1 MEELLRKIQ
10 RDAAGHKHKSL
21 RDACA
26 HARESLQSRKVAAGA
41 AAAGLLSPSELRA
54 RCLLPLQVA
63 LESKNLTLAQMALSG
78 MQTLLCED
86 GLAGGAGEEAEPA
99 ERRPLSQVLAA
110 LRAAPELHED
120 LQVEV
125 MKVLL
130 CLTYSPS
137 FDANAD
143 SVLRVTQ
150 VCAEMYARGC
160 HRRSV
165 DTAVRATLGQ
175 ILGDLTLQLRRR
187 QEGADGE
194 EPTAPPLEK
203 RDLSPVSR
211 ALCHEV
217 VTVLTL
223 FCDKLESLERDEQ
236 MLRLLYLES
245 VLAVLSSCPPSV
257 HLSGRFTDLVWKRL
271 CPALA
276 AAAGE
281 PPEDKSAPG
290 EWERLRPGAKETW
303 PPSGGTAARAV
314 CYAAAELV
322 RLVGRLESMKPV
334 LQSLYHR
341 ILIYPPPRR
350 RAEAIRVMK
359 EMLACPQRLLE
370 LAAPGP
376 CPSGGQ
382 GPPGEKKWAH
392 PDLLGLILDGT
403 AEACGQGGAE
413 ARYWSVSAACAL
425 LGALEE
431 LSRGRGLTS
440 EQAAL
445 LEAAEPGAPPEGAG
459 RSESDEGDFPWR
471 RRGPSSTEVGHTLT
485 PVALESGSSTHRIG
499 PAADGEALARRSIAP
514 VRVHDLISKSCLFAA
529 AAATKW
535 RDPDGPPR
543 DVADDWDWESAGPE
557 GEEPW
562 SRRER
567 RAAPPDVVQRG
578 RASPYP
584 DVTGFLSLPSRSG
597 GAGASRYSESNFS
610 TEERDPSRT
619 DLDSCDRYSA
629 AAEKDSGASDVSD
642 VGSERED
649 GGGEPGSPA
658 GRRGA
663 RLLARA
669 LAALLPRLLASE
681 GGAQAD
687 RQLLDF
693 AHAFCSGPGEAPLG
707 PELPADAVYLL
718 TFSAL
723 LLNLKLRH
731 CDFYRRGVLPPA
743 LGPEEFARGIRDVG
757 ASVSP
762 AWTEE
767 LHRQLV
773 ERDLLGQAGYRE
785 ATAPP
790 PPLVA
795 MLMDTDAPGGGG
807 ARAGANSRQSSGSDD
822 DDVTVAAVAGAAFS
836 RFLLTSLWGQ
846 LTEVLSA
853 PLTAPATG
861 GGGRSSPS
869 HRERDAV
876 YLSLDGLR
884 RAAALSRD
892 LGVAGN
898 CASALARMAAASCA
912 REEPDARGKR
922 RPERTSAPA
931 GVRLHA
937 AHVLCMEA
945 VLDVG
950 SEMGA
955 HHHQCWTH
963 VFRVTEYISSLE
975 HAHFGEGEPR
985 AEGRAPEPAPT
996 VRQRPHAGSLLSGP
1010 AAARAACALSARADR
1025 LLEEAALRR
1034 NLPSLLGFLQQL
1046 RKASRR
1052 QLFGS
1057 AGDGEERG
1065 PGAPGM
1071 PRQARAP
1078 GAPLRAKTSGGAG
1091 WTSGHPHLFRL
1102 GEATLRIVR
1111 DGDRPLLHK
1120 MRAWSVVAPHL
1131 VEAACHG
1138 ERQVSR
1144 KAVSLIHDV
1153 LTEVLNG
1160 PGEPPGFRY
1169 NQALFRPLEHIMRLE
1184 VCDEDVQDQVV
1195 TSIGQLVEA
1204 CSPAIRSGWPPLFSA
1219 LGNVRGGAKEYAADG
1234 RRPPVFDVFEAFVAT
1249 DDVQVFANAAADYVA
1264 CLVKFVKG
1272 WGEPD
1277 GEAQVEEEE
1286 EEDREEKEEAGDD
1299 DGGSLDLCLP
1309 ALDYLRRCSQMLA
1322 RIYQMPSK
1330 PVFLGAGLAGRRG
1343 EDAAAP
1349 DFDDDGTGLIQV
1361 WSLLLE
1367 RLAAAASDCPRRH
1380 QPPAL
1385 ETLFGL
1391 LRETAVVPGP
1401 LFAIWALARL
1411 LLPVVSLWLR
1421 RVGDGA
1427 GRRDG
1432 AADFK
1437 HAIGLC
1443 CELAVEHV
1451 RSFADGDEGCDFW
1464 IHAMLKELFRLLVA
1478 CVSQASET
1486 LSRAGCSC
1494 IRYVLVTAGPV
1505 FSQEMWSLACHALRE
1520 AFSVTLRPVKALL
1533 ASFQSGTDRMCGDA
1547 CQVKM
1552 VAPSPWP
1559 RAEAECL
1566 RIRTLARQVF
1576 VSDGQVCPE
1585 SPEHEDAFEQAQSCV
1600 LIVEAVPD
1608 PRARTPPYDG
1618 IPFREVVVSL
1628 LSHQV
1633 LLRNLEDILLEEEA
1647 EPERPEGRRP
1657 EAAGFLPHLSAANL
1671 SVVLDLP
1678 LDSYR
1683 TARDFDARPA
1693 LKYLLMKVSG
1703 LGGAANL
1710 YRQATAGLR
1719 LYSRL
1724 LLRALAA
1731 RADGL
1736 TGQQVV
1742 AAVSEERE
1750 PDWSSDSSRPGSPS
1764 SEDEDIFEE
1773 TAQVSPPRSRRRHHR
1788 WRAASSPSAG
1798 PACEWTRLLGR
1809 LRRLSGEV
1817 CGAEPED
1824 PAVPREASAPAE
1836 ASLGGSGRPG
1846 PVQRGARPPRCAE
1859 GRRGRHVD
1867 EDDARARAQAWS
1879 AAAAAL
1885 LTEVLRL
1892 PDAAFVALQPALYTD
1907 LCRLACRAG
1916 EAPLRRALGDW
1927 LARVGRLYR
1936 IVA

>member
-1 MEELLRKIQ
+1 MEDVLRKIQ

-26 HARESLQSRKVAAGA
+26 HARESLQSRK
-41 AAAGLLSPSELRA
+41 AAGLLSPSELRA

-63 LESKNLTLAQMALSG
+63 LESKNLKLAQTALSG

-137 FDANAD
+137 FEANAD
-143 SVLRVTQ
+143 SVLRVAQ

-194 EPTAPPLEK
+194 ELTAPPLEK
-203 RDLSPVSR
+203 KDLSPVSQT
-211 ALCHEV
+211 LCHEV

-223 FCDKLESLERDEQ
+223 FCDKLESLDRDEQ

-281 PPEDKSAPG
+281 PLEDKSAPG
-290 EWERLRPGAKETW
+290 EWERLRPGAKETA
-303 PPSGGTAARAV
+303 PPSGGTTAARAV

-359 EMLACPQRLLE
+359 EMLGCPQRLLE

-376 CPSGGQ
+376 RPDGERRSFSGG
-382 GPPGEKKWAH
+382 KKW
-392 PDLLGLILDGT
+392 PRLDLLRLILDGMT
-403 AEACGQGGAE
+403 EACAEGGAE
-413 ARYWSVSAACAL
+413 ARYRSVSAACAL

-431 LSRGRGLTS
+431 LSRGRGLAP

-445 LEAAEPGAPPEGAG
+445 LDVAEPADLAEGAG
-459 RSESDEGDFPWR
+459 RSESDEADFPRWR
-471 RRGPSSTEVGHTLT
+471 CGPSSTE
-485 PVALESGSSTHRIG
+485 
-499 PAADGEALARRSIAP
+499 
-514 VRVHDLISKSCLFAA
+514 
-529 AAATKW
+529 W
-535 RDPDGPPR
+535 RDPDGPHR
-543 DVADDWDWESAGPE
+543 DVGDDWDSESAGPE

-562 SRRER
+562 ARRER
-567 RAAPPDVVQRG
+567 RAAPPDVVQRS
-578 RASPYP
+578 RASVYP

-610 TEERDPSRT
+610 TDERDLSRT

-629 AAEKDSGASDVSD
+629 AAEKDSGRSDASDAGSD
-642 VGSERED
+642 EED
-649 GGGEPGSPA
+649 GGEPRSPA
-658 GRRGA
+658 ERRGA

-669 LAALLPRLLASE
+669 LAALLPRLLAPDAAAA
-681 GGAQAD
+681 AQVD
-687 RQLLDF
+687 RHLLDF
-693 AHAFCSGPGEAPLG
+693 AHAFCSGVGEAPFG
-707 PELPADAVYLL
+707 PGRPADAEAVYLL

-723 LLNLKLRH
+723 LLNLKLRD

-743 LGPEEFARGIRDVG
+743 LGPEEFARGIQSAG
-757 ASVSP
+757 ASVSA

-767 LHRQLV
+767 LHRQLL

-785 ATAPP
+785 ATAAP

-807 ARAGANSRQSSGSDD
+807 ARATVNSRRSSGEDDDDD
-822 DDVTVAAVAGAAFS
+822 DDVVAAGAAFS
-836 RFLLTSLWGQ
+836 RFLLTGLWSE

-853 PLTAPATG
+853 PLTAPAAGG

-869 HRERDAV
+869 RRERDAV

-912 REEPDARGKR
+912 REEPEARGKQ

-975 HAHFGEGEPR
+975 HAHFGDGEPR
-985 AEGRAPEPAPT
+985 AEGRAPDPAPS
-996 VRQRPHAGSLLSGP
+996 VRDRPEGGSLLRGP

-1025 LLEEAALRR
+1025 LLEDAALQR

-1052 QLFGS
+1052 QLLGCV
-1057 AGDGEERG
+1057 DHGEDLRPAAPGRAAPGRPPPSERG
-1065 PGAPGM
+1065 PARTAPGT
-1071 PRQARAP
+1071 PFPARANDD
-1078 GAPLRAKTSGGAG
+1078 ARAGGAAL
-1091 WTSGHPHLFRL
+1091 TSGHPHLFRL

-1169 NQALFRPLEHIMRLE
+1169 NEALFRPLEHIMQLE
-1184 VCDEDVQDQVV
+1184 ACDDDVQDQVV

-1204 CSPAIRSGWPPLFSA
+1204 CSPAIRSGWRPLFSA
-1219 LGNVRGGAKEYAADG
+1219 LGNVRGGAKEYRADG
-1234 RRPPVFDVFEAFVAT
+1234 RRPPVFDVFEAFVGT

-1277 GEAQVEEEE
+1277 GEAKAEVEEEE
-1286 EEDREEKEEAGDD
+1286 GEGDEEEKEEAGGGGGSGS
-1299 DGGSLDLCLP
+1299 GGSLDLCLP
-1309 ALDYLRRCSQMLA
+1309 ALDYLRRCSQLLA

-1330 PVFLGAGLAGRRG
+1330 PVFLGAQLAGRRG
-1343 EDAAAP
+1343 EDAVAP
-1349 DFDDDGTGLIQV
+1349 DFDDDGTGPIQV

-1411 LLPVVSLWLR
+1411 LLPVASLWLR
-1421 RVGDGA
+1421 RVGGGGGA
-1427 GRRDG
+1427 RGPARRDG

-1451 RSFADGDEGCDFW
+1451 RNFADADEGCDFW
-1464 IHAMLKELFRLLVA
+1464 IDAMLKELFRLLVA

-1486 LSRAGCSC
+1486 VSRAGCSC

-1505 FSQEMWSLACHALRE
+1505 FTEEMWRLACHALRE

-1533 ASFQSGTDRMCGDA
+1533 ASFHSGTDRMCGDA

-1552 VAPSPWP
+1552 AAPSPSA
-1559 RAEAECL
+1559 RAEAECR
-1566 RIRTLARQVF
+1566 RIRALARQVF
-1576 VSDGQVCPE
+1576 VSDGQV
-1585 SPEHEDAFEQAQSCV
+1585 SPKTPDNEDGFEQAQSCV

-1608 PRARTPPYDG
+1608 PRAQTPPYDS
-1618 IPFREVVVSL
+1618 IPFRDVVVSL

-1647 EPERPEGRRP
+1647 GPERRDGRRL

-1671 SVVLDLP
+1671 SVVLDLL

-1683 TARDFDARPA
+1683 TARDFDARPG

-1719 LYSRL
+1719 LYSRA
-1724 LLRALAA
+1724 LLRAVAA

-1736 TGQQVV
+1736 TAQQVV
-1742 AAVSEERE
+1742 AAVSEDRERE
-1750 PDWSSDSSRPGSPS
+1750 RDWSSDSSRPGSPS
-1764 SEDEDIFEE
+1764 EEDEDIFEE
-1773 TAQVSPPRSRRRHHR
+1773 TAQVSPPRTRRRRHR
-1788 WRAASSPSAG
+1788 WRTPSSPSAG
-1798 PACEWTRLLGR
+1798 PACERAQLLGR
-1809 LRRLSGEV
+1809 LRRLSAEV
-1817 CGAEPED
+1817 CAAEPED
-1824 PAVPREASAPAE
+1824 PAVMSEASALAE
-1836 ASLGGSGRPG
+1836 GAFGGSGEPG
-1846 PVQRGARPPRCAE
+1846 RVQSGARPLRSAE

-1867 EDDARARAQAWS
+1867 EDEARARAQAWS
-1879 AAAAAL
+1879 EAAAAL

-1892 PDAAFVALQPALYTD
+1892 PDAAFVALQPALYPD

-1916 EAPLRRALGDW
+1916 DAPLRRALRDW
-1927 LARVGRLYR
+1927 LARVGTLYR